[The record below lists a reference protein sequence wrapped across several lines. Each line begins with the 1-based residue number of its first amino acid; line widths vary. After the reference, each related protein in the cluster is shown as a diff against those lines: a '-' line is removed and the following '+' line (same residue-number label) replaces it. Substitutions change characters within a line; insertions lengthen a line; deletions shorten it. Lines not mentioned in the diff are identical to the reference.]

1 MRVQYGPAQMWVKS
15 TTLRPSNGRR
25 PSSWPS
31 LWPIR
36 SPRGGREEP
45 PCSPNSGARRETNG
59 VLDILNGAP
68 GIVTLPAT
76 GCRTRTKKRRCLSCG
91 DSSRSRAVAT

>member
-1 MRVQYGPAQMWVKS
+1 M
-15 TTLRPSNGRR
+15 LRHFG
-25 PSSWPS
+25 
-31 LWPIR
+31 PIR
-36 SPRGGREEP
+36 SLREGKGESS
-45 PCSPNSGARRETNG
+45 CSPSIGARRVTMG

-76 GCRTRTKKRRCLSCG
+76 GCRISTKKRRCLSCG